1 MSGPR
6 FNIGDVVDAY
16 APLIAA
22 HPTEPLTL
30 LVPPL
35 EELLGEGYPVL
46 SIVDARGGT
55 RIDGLHDCMLYR
67 GYHYGL
73 SGPSSKRYLEEQLR
87 PSAIELQDI
96 EKKAKAKF
104 IYIQ

>member
-1 MSGPR
+1 
-6 FNIGDVVDAY
+6 
-16 APLIAA
+16 
-22 HPTEPLTL
+22 
-30 LVPPL
+30 
-35 EELLGEGYPVL
+35 
-46 SIVDARGGT
+46 
-55 RIDGLHDCMLYR
+55 MLYR